1 MTTLIKPDFSLSNL
15 ATLFLK
21 AANPTERAKWFE
33 WAEKEMPELAR
44 EMGGMR

>member
-1 MTTLIKPDFSLSNL
+1 MTTLTKPNFSLSNL